1 MTAWI
6 EMIPDE
12 RASPE
17 LEQALDRVRTPAGTV
32 DNVMRVHSLR
42 PHTMLGHWTLYMSVL
57 HNQGNTLPK
66 AFLEVVASY
75 TSILNRCAYSLS
87 NHWHNASV
95 LMGDDAR
102 AAAVKAAL
110 NADAPKQAFD
120 GKELALLRY
129 TRQLTLSPG
138 DMDETFITAARNA
151 GATDAEILEVNQCCA
166 YFCYANRTLNGLG
179 VTQTGDLVGYY
190 EPTASGDGQARKPSA
205 AP

>member
-12 RASPE
+12 QASPE
-17 LEQALDRVRTPAGTV
+17 LANALDCVRTPAGTV

-42 PHTMLGHWTLYMSVL
+42 PHTMLGHWALYMSVL
-57 HNQGNTLPK
+57 HDESNTLPK
-66 AFLEVVASY
+66 AFLEVIASY

-95 LMGDDAR
+95 LIGDDAR
-102 AAAVKAAL
+102 ASEIKAAL
-110 NADAPKQAFD
+110 DADAPEQAFD

-129 TRQLTLSPG
+129 TRQLTIAPG
-138 DMDETFITAARNA
+138 DIDESFVIAAREA
-151 GATDAEILEVNQCCA
+151 GATDAEILEVNQCCG

-179 VTQTGDLVGYY
+179 VTQKGDMVGYY
-190 EPTASGDGQARKPSA
+190 QPTAAGDG
-205 AP
+205 